1 MNIIKRIKIENIK
14 GKDKWELT
22 FDDFN
27 ANQPNIIVA
36 PNGYGKSTLAVA
48 FEAASKGR
56 MKLKP
61 QDYYMQDVSNH
72 PMLEIELLGEHNGVY
87 TSTDSEGGISKSFTV
102 YTINSPLYAKNTT
115 RGFGGNTA
123 ATADLRVEDVIVFDQ
138 IPPKA
143 ELNYSYSKLRDW
155 FSDKAKLFE
164 NISKMLLSY
173 HNIDLLL
180 SNIETIKKCC
190 TQKKIQNKMS
200 TFLSDCSDKG
210 TAKSIKSSISD
221 KKTDE
226 LYSFPHLQ
234 DLLKAIDD
242 MEGKDD
248 GWEKIDTIFT
258 AIQICRLM
266 TESNNLKELKRVHQ
280 YLYFKQVKSTLDERL
295 KLFNTTGRE
304 MTTHEKKSKLVVSF
318 ERAEA
323 MSNGERDV
331 LSFISNLTKF
341 EVVFNK
347 LMGILLIDEVF
358 DYLDGSK
365 LLIVQYYLSEL
376 INRIKREKRI
386 LFPIIFTHLDPYVFS
401 NYYFSTK
408 NIHYI
413 SCHSQININ
422 SPIVKL
428 LQLRNSNNGLKN
440 EIETYYIHYHDQE
453 HFPSEQL
460 KSQMGNS
467 FKYSNFEFKALLF
480 DEIQKNYL
488 SESDNNKIVGIRLKI
503 EELIYNK
510 LCPENRADYISTHT
524 VIKKLKYAK
533 ELGIDVP
540 ELYYLLQPLYN
551 DALHLENDNKIV
563 KRKIKSGYLKTSCYK
578 KHSKYKN
585 IFKFLLKNVF
595 LCCSMQLSYIYYK
608 WV

>member
-14 GKDKWELT
+14 GKDNWELK

-56 MKLKP
+56 MKLNSK
-61 QDYYMQDVSNH
+61 DYYKLNESNH
-72 PMLEIELLGEHNGVY
+72 PMLEIELLGDHKGVY
-87 TSTDSEGGISKSFTV
+87 TTTDSEGGISNSFTV

-123 ATADLRVEDVIVFDQ
+123 ATADLRVEDVIIFDK

-164 NISKMLLSY
+164 NISKMLRSH

-190 TQKKIQNKMS
+190 TQTKIQNKMS

-210 TAKSIKSSISD
+210 TTKFIKSSIPD
-221 KKTDE
+221 EKADE
-226 LYSFPHLQ
+226 LYGLPHLQ
-234 DLLKAIDD
+234 DLLNAIDN

-258 AIQICRLM
+258 AIQICKLM
-266 TESNNLKELKRVHQ
+266 AEADNFKELKKVHQ
-280 YLYFKQVKSTLDERL
+280 YLYFKQVKSTLDDRL
-295 KLFNTTGRE
+295 KLFNTTGRKI
-304 MTTHEKKSKLVVSF
+304 TTHEKKNKLVVSF
-318 ERAEA
+318 ERADS

-331 LSFISNLTKF
+331 LSFIANLTKF

-347 LMGILLIDEVF
+347 PMGILVIDEVF

-376 INRIKREKRI
+376 INRIKKEKRI

-428 LQLRNSNNGLKN
+428 LQLRNSNNDLKN

-460 KSQMGNS
+460 KNQMGND
-467 FKYSNFEFKALLF
+467 FKYSNFDFEDCRLFSVNFFKA
-480 DEIQKNYL
+480 
-488 SESDNNKIVGIRLKI
+488 
-503 EELIYNK
+503 
-510 LCPENRADYISTHT
+510 
-524 VIKKLKYAK
+524 
-533 ELGIDVP
+533 
-540 ELYYLLQPLYN
+540 
-551 DALHLENDNKIV
+551 IV
-563 KRKIKSGYLKTSCYK
+563 KPSVTPIILMLQGYWLVT
-578 KHSKYKN
+578 
-585 IFKFLLKNVF
+585 
-595 LCCSMQLSYIYYK
+595 
-608 WV
+608 